1 MIQEEHSRSLNEHS
15 THSTETPRQRSGLA
29 RMSAQYKLWA
39 SRSMEAQPTNGPSRF
54 LILGQPDRLTQ
65 ITRATDELGRCT
77 DELKK
82 PLCLS
87 DRWGA
92 FLGQADWLAELHNL
106 LYEEQS

>member
-1 MIQEEHSRSLNEHS
+1 MNRDEKSRSLGERS
-15 THSTETPRQRSGLA
+15 THSAETARQLCGSAAMSVAYRLPESRNTDPR
-29 RMSAQYKLWA
+29 
-39 SRSMEAQPTNGPSRF
+39 PTSGPSR
-54 LILGQPDRLTQ
+54 LLSTALQNRLTQ

>member
-29 RMSAQYKLWA
+29 RMSAQYKL
-39 SRSMEAQPTNGPSRF
+39 SESPNTDRQHTS
-54 LILGQPDRLTQ
+54 GQSLLLSTALQNRLTQ
-65 ITRATDELGRCT
+65 ISRAVEELNRCGDELR
-77 DELKK
+77 K

-106 LYEEQS
+106 LYEETQ

>member
-1 MIQEEHSRSLNEHS
+1 MIQEEHSRSLNEQS
-15 THSTETPRQRSGLA
+15 THSTETERQRSGRA
-29 RMSAQYKLWA
+29 RMSVQFKL
-39 SRSMEAQPTNGPSRF
+39 SESPNTDPRPTSGPSR
-54 LILGQPDRLTQ
+54 LLSTALQNRLTQ